1 VATESFDGFP
11 GPVILFDTDGKLHY
25 ANAKARTKLGAPP
38 IVLLEPE
45 MSISGPELVTLK
57 LRRRSGK
64 VLELPCLAM
73 PYKDRVLAI
82 AYTQAQSRVQ
92 ELQMFKD
99 ALARFLVHDLN
110 TMLTGVL
117 GSVQLL
123 RMDDNTNLSEGQ
135 QKLVENA
142 YRSGQ
147 ELRKMIQNIL
157 DVTQMEGT
165 RLQIKPESVPVATLF
180 QRVMD
185 DYQSA
190 AIMMGKRIRVR
201 LTDPSLMVNADL
213 DMILRVISNLLA
225 NALKYA
231 PRKGEIVLE
240 GDITDEG
247 WVWIAVSDTGPGIA
261 REYQQK
267 VFEKYFQIQNSR
279 RQAGAGI
286 GLAFCKLAVEAHG
299 GHIWVESEPGEGA
312 RFKFTLPAA

>member
-1 VATESFDGFP
+1 MFDG
-11 GPVILFDTDGKLHY
+11 DGKLHY
-25 ANAKARTKLGAPP
+25 VNAKARGKLGAPP
-38 IVLLEPE
+38 IVLLEPD
-45 MSISGPELVTLK
+45 MSMSGPELVTLK

-82 AYTQAQSRVQ
+82 AYTQTQSRVQ
-92 ELQMFKD
+92 ELQEFKD

-110 TMLTGVL
+110 AMLTSVL

-123 RMDDNTNLSEGQ
+123 RMDDLPEGQ
-135 QKLVENA
+135 KKLVENA

-147 ELRKMIQNIL
+147 ELRKMIQNIV
-157 DVTQMEGT
+157 DVTKMEGT
-165 RLQIKPESVPVATLF
+165 HLQIKRESIPVATLF

-185 DYQSA
+185 DYQSVA
-190 AIMMGKRIRVR
+190 LMMGKKIRVR
-201 LTDPSLMVNADL
+201 LADPSLMVNADL

-267 VFEKYFQIQNSR
+267 VFEKFFQIQKSR

-312 RFKFTLPAA
+312 CFKFTLPAA